1 MVWRLVISYKK
12 WRPSL
17 QVVLLTPSTG
27 RQRKQEEKN
36 NHKPSYET
44 WENYLNLYSS
54 QWNEAPGDE
63 EAAGLFS
70 CFVADSLA
78 ISALG
83 SEAQVPTGSKWSGRC

>member
-36 NHKPSYET
+36 NHKPYET
-44 WENYLNLYSS
+44 WENYANLYSS

-63 EAAGLFS
+63 EAAELFS

-83 SEAQVPTGSKWSGRC
+83 SEAQVPTGSKWSARC

>member
-36 NHKPSYET
+36 NHKPLYET

-63 EAAGLFS
+63 EAAELFS

-78 ISALG
+78 IRALG
-83 SEAQVPTGSKWSGRC
+83 SEAQVPTGSKWSARC